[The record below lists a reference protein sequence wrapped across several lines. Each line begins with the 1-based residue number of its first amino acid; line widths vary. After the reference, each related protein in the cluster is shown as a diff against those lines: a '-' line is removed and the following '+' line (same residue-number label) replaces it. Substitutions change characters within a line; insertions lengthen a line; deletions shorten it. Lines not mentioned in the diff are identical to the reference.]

1 MGFDQKLKDP
11 LGGLAGASLPIH
23 AQWCA
28 SRAADFYCKIQ
39 LKLKLSRLIQLNN
52 PLSLIN
58 FSAGL
63 RPSTGKDSQEIP

>member
-1 MGFDQKLKDP
+1 MIGWRKSP
-11 LGGLAGASLPIH
+11 NSC
-23 AQWCA
+23 QWCA

-39 LKLKLSRLIQLNN
+39 LKMKLSRLIQLNN

-63 RPSTGKDSQEIP
+63 RSPTGKDSQEIL